1 MIIIIASCLS
11 YLYVFGGSQIFE
23 MLGGATI
30 QLVLGHGS
38 VTRKEKAG
46 KLKPTA
52 LQRQKEEI
60 ERVDTGRGDFHGGFL
75 GVHGDL
81 QG

>member
-1 MIIIIASCLS
+1 
-11 YLYVFGGSQIFE
+11 

-81 QG
+81 QGYTGDFMMINGVSG